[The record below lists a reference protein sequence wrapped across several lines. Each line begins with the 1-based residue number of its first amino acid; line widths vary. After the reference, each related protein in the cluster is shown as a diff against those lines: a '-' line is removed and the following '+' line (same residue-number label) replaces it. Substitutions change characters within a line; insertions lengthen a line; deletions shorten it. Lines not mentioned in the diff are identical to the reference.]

1 MSKFW
6 IGMVLLFSMVNC
18 TLNTKLSP
26 VNLTSFFNDNSS
38 KIWVIDQKW
47 NGSANVAPSELNQ
60 KFALVFYVSGNVI
73 LQQISELGTS
83 NCLRGTYSMDSEKK
97 IIELDFGQEHWFF
110 KVKVYSINS
119 MIWMPLKSS
128 QLKYKLKIIPFPAY

>member
-6 IGMVLLFSMVNC
+6 IGMVLMFSMVNC

-26 VNLTSFFNDNSS
+26 VNLTSFLNDNSS

-47 NGSANVAPSELNQ
+47 KESANVAPSELNQ

-83 NCLRGTYSMDSEKK
+83 NCLRGTYTMDSEKK
-97 IIELDFGQEHWFF
+97 KIELDFGQEHWSF
-110 KVKVYSINS
+110 KVKVNSINS
-119 MIWMPLKSS
+119 MIWLPLKTS
-128 QLKYKLKIIPFPAY
+128 QLKYKMKIIPFPAY

>member
-6 IGMVLLFSMVNC
+6 IGIVLLFSMVNC

-26 VNLTSFFNDNSS
+26 VNLTSFLNDNSS

-60 KFALVFYVSGNVI
+60 KFALVFYASGNLI

-97 IIELDFGQEHWFF
+97 IIQLDFGQEHWNF
-110 KVKVYSINS
+110 KVKINSINS
-119 MIWMPLKSS
+119 MIWLPLKTS
-128 QLKYKLKIIPFPAY
+128 QLIYTLKIIPFPAY

>member
-60 KFALVFYVSGNVI
+60 KFALVFYVSGNII

>member
-6 IGMVLLFSMVNC
+6 IGIVLLFSMVNC

-60 KFALVFYVSGNVI
+60 KFALVFYVSGNII

>member
-6 IGMVLLFSMVNC
+6 IGIVLLFSLVNC

-26 VNLTSFFNDNSS
+26 VNLTSFLNDNSS

-60 KFALVFYVSGNVI
+60 KFALVFYVSDNVI

-97 IIELDFGQEHWFF
+97 IIELDFGQEHWSF

-119 MIWMPLKSS
+119 IIWMPLKSS